1 MTTRV
6 LLIDDHTLVRQAVAH
21 MLDSHPAIS
30 VVGQAGSVAE
40 GRALLAQHKVLEH
53 GGARTV
59 VVVDVSMPDG
69 SGLALAREAR
79 RASHSLGIVVLTMHS
94 DDATL
99 LEALD
104 AGASALVRKSSGAE
118 EIVSAV
124 LRAAETPLSFS
135 AAGLADALRR
145 RSEPKQ
151 TPLTARETEVLEL
164 LAEGSSVAQ
173 VGKKLYMS
181 ESTVKTHIAKIYDK
195 LGVHN
200 RAGAVMTAVR
210 LGLVG
215 GSGDPSGTGA
225 PR

>member
-1 MTTRV
+1 
-6 LLIDDHTLVRQAVAH
+6 
-21 MLDSHPAIS
+21 
-30 VVGQAGSVAE
+30 
-40 GRALLAQHKVLEH
+40 
-53 GGARTV
+53 
-59 VVVDVSMPDG
+59 
-69 SGLALAREAR
+69 
-79 RASHSLGIVVLTMHS
+79 MHS

-151 TPLTARETEVLEL
+151 TPLTARESEVLEL
-164 LAEGSSVAQ
+164 LAEGASVAQ
-173 VGKKLYMS
+173 VGKRLYMS

-200 RAGAVMTAVR
+200 RAGAIMTAVR

-215 GSGDPSGTGA
+215 GSGDPPGPALRAEPRIA
-225 PR
+225 PRWPSFGRDPRRRKRLRRQPVREARNSRAPPPRMAMSTTTTTMTKATVRPYSTAVACEEPGVRTRARIRLFDMATPSSPVPRAP

>member
-1 MTTRV
+1 MTISV
-6 LLIDDHTLVRQAVAH
+6 LLIDDHTLVRQAVGHLLGAH
-21 MLDSHPAIS
+21 PQIT
-30 VVGQAGSVAE
+30 VVGQAGTLAE
-40 GRALLAQHKVLEH
+40 GRELMRTHGALSGPVSGL
-53 GGARTV
+53 V
-59 VVVDVSMPDG
+59 VIIDVSMPDG
-69 SGLALAREAR
+69 TGLTLAREAR
-79 RASHSLGIVVLTMHS
+79 KAGSTVGIVVLTMHS
-94 DDATL
+94 DDTTL
-99 LEALD
+99 LDALD
-104 AGASALVRKSSGAE
+104 AGASALVRKSSPAE
-118 EIVSAV
+118 EIISAV

-145 RSEPKQ
+145 RSEPRA

-173 VGKKLYMS
+173 VGKRLYMS

-215 GSGDPSGTGA
+215 DTGA

>member
-1 MTTRV
+1 MTIRV
-6 LLIDDHTLVRQAVAH
+6 LLIDDHTLVRQAVAQ
-21 MLDSHPAIS
+21 MLDMHPAIT

-40 GRALLAQHKVLEH
+40 GRQLLTAAGVLAGRAE
-53 GGARTV
+53 RTV

-79 RASHSLGIVVLTMHS
+79 KASNQLGIVVLTMHS

-104 AGASALVRKSSGAE
+104 AGASALVRKSSPAE

-124 LRAAETPLSFS
+124 LRAADTPMTFS
-135 AAGLADALRR
+135 AAGLAEALRR

-164 LAEGSSVAQ
+164 LAEGASVAQ
-173 VGKKLYMS
+173 VGKRLYMS

-210 LGLVG
+210 MGLVG
-215 GSGDPSGTGA
+215 GTGA